1 MNSKTSIM
9 ARQKGIIK
17 LEGTIGDINF
27 YMVKG
32 KAYARKA
39 GGGFNGN
46 AIKTKESMLRVRE
59 NGSEFGHCSRAK
71 KEILRS
77 FHPYFTKRERGFHGK
92 CMKLF
97 LTLKDLDTTSKR
109 GQRRVDFGLQTV
121 EGKRLLR
128 DFPFGKPIGFLDAMA
143 SQWNFDESGQRLD
156 LPSFLGSDYRN
167 LPLMT
172 DLKFSLFLVDF
183 NFEAMEFQ
191 KYLLDEKSF
200 IVQEVNPAQSLFPA
214 SPISVVHTP
223 IFYVGL
229 EIVSGMEDSDRQV
242 GFRVV

>member
-1 MNSKTSIM
+1 M

-17 LEGTIGDINF
+17 LEGTLGDINF
-27 YMVKG
+27 YFVKG
-32 KAYARKA
+32 KAFARKA
-39 GGGFNGN
+39 GGGFNGE
-46 AIKTKESMLRVRE
+46 AIKTKESMQRVRE

-97 LTLKDLDTTSKR
+97 LKLKDLDATSKR
-109 GQRRVDFGLQTV
+109 GERRVQLGLETV

-128 DFPFGKPIGFLDAMA
+128 DFPFGKPIGFLDTMA

-172 DLKFSLFLVDF
+172 KLKFSLFLVDF

-191 KYLLDEKSF
+191 KHLLDEKLF
-200 IVQEVNPAQSLFPA
+200 IVQEVNPAQSLFA
-214 SPISVVHTP
+214 ESPIPVAHTA

-229 EIVSGMEDSDRQV
+229 EIVSGLADSERQL
-242 GFRVV
+242 GLRVV